1 MNIEETKIEELSRET
16 EIKKFIK
23 IMKEKH
29 KFNNEMLSYNMV
41 INGRWGDG
49 KTTFLNQIKEYIKN
63 NADAGIDLN
72 KIITIS
78 AWDYDYL
85 DNPAEMI
92 LSIFNKNEN
101 EVIKKIWGVLIS
113 FLSSLS
119 AEMIEQN
126 SFLRI
131 INSTWKKTKDKA
143 KGSQEK
149 SGISNILSFNDLKKA
164 IQDGINIDYGDVYI
178 FIDDLDRCNPN
189 FTIKLFEVLKHLF
202 NIKNVVIIYML
213 DFKNVNESIMNYYH
227 LPIPKND
234 NVNENYLSKIIDYV
248 HDLDEVDKTTYL
260 LNKYGLSEFE
270 DLKKLNTFYDDFSN
284 YILKVADYP
293 NILKK
298 LKGKSF
304 REQEKIILKIA
315 EIHNIYN
322 IEKKENIN
330 LSSSNTKSLKFY
342 FIALF
347 FIEYLCNKNI
357 LNSKDILQ
365 KIKESIYES
374 YWFELIEEIIIFSQK
389 IYKNLGF
396 DEDFNTGIDQL
407 LNFIKH
413 VNFPM
418 QLGNFKNYNNVQ
430 NLNYINNNFE
440 KYFLNLIKFCC

>member
-1 MNIEETKIEELSRET
+1 MNIEETKIKELSRET

-23 IMKEKH
+23 IMNEKH

-63 NADAGIDLN
+63 NADTGIDLN

-119 AEMIEQN
+119 DEMIQQN

-143 KGSQEK
+143 KWSQEK

-164 IQDGINIDYGDVYI
+164 LQDGINIDYGDVYI

-270 DLKKLNTFYDDFSN
+270 DLKKLNIFSDDFSN
-284 YILKVADYP
+284 YILEVTDYQ
-293 NILKK
+293 NILKI
-298 LKGKSF
+298 LKEKSF

-315 EIHNIYN
+315 EIYN

-330 LSSSNTKSLKFY
+330 VISSNTKSLKFY

-357 LNSKDILQ
+357 SNSKDILQ
-365 KIKESIYES
+365 KIKKTIYES
-374 YWFELIEEIIIFSQK
+374 DWFELIEEIIIFSQK

-396 DEDFNTGIDQL
+396 DEDFKIIGIDQL
-407 LNFIKH
+407 LNSIKR
-413 VNFPM
+413 VNFLI
-418 QLGNFKNYNNVQ
+418 QLGNLKNYNNNQ
-430 NLNYINNNFE
+430 DWNYIKNNFE
-440 KYFLNLIKFCC
+440 KYFLNLIKFCF